1 MATLAKVFRSLD
13 APGTAKSPEV
23 IVRHAPARGDRNPY
37 QLRALPLQDVIFFS
51 KKIDNSRLVREA
63 DPKSRGACWSAIG
76 AAALIVGMLTG
87 AMAPAVKVKLAGY
100 RLEALRSEERRL
112 LDERKSLELEEAE
125 LLNPA
130 RLERLAKSRNLVTPS
145 AEQVVHLEVKPDD
158 AAVAMVK

>member
-1 MATLAKVFRSLD
+1 MATLPKVFREN
-13 APGTAKSPEV
+13 PGAGKVPEV
-23 IVRHAPARGDRNPY
+23 LIRHAPARGDRDPF
-37 QLRALPLQDVIFFS
+37 QLRALPLQDVIFYS

-76 AAALIVGMLTG
+76 AAAMVVGLLTG

-112 LDERKSLELEEAE
+112 LDERKALELQEAE

-130 RLERLAKSRNLVTPS
+130 RLEQLARRQGLVTPS
-145 AEQVVHLEVKPDD
+145 SEQVIHLDGKADG
-158 AAVAMVK
+158 AVAMVK